1 MRLHLEWCMKALSVH
16 LYVFA
21 KALLNEKNVLTF
33 QGLSVR
39 VRMDEGVFF
48 FFIRGQVTALPFSL
62 IGWSISL

>member
-21 KALLNEKNVLTF
+21 KALLNEKNVTF
-33 QGLSVR
+33 QGLSMRVR
-39 VRMDEGVFF
+39 VDEGVFF
-48 FFIRGQVTALPFSL
+48 FFIRGQVTALPCSL